1 MSVPRGVNIL
11 DMQARMTQSYVTK
24 RANLGT
30 AAAVGALTATQD
42 DGMPLAGNLYYP
54 GDRTLHTVTVQGT
67 FAATVV
73 IQGSRDNINWQTLIP
88 TAIPAGSDS
97 SGSITAPGFFVFQGS
112 YRSLRANCTAYTSG
126 SAEILVES
134 ARG

>member
-30 AAAVGALTATQD
+30 ASAVGTLVATQD
-42 DGMPLAGNLYYP
+42 DGYPLSGNLYYP
-54 GDRTLHTVTVQGT
+54 GDRTWHTVTVEGT
-67 FAATVV
+67 FDATVA
-73 IQGSRDNINWQTLIP
+73 IQGSRDNINWQTLTP
-88 TAIPAGSDS
+88 TTIPAGSDS
-97 SGSITAPGFFVFQGS
+97 SGAITAPGVFVYQGS
-112 YRSLRANCTAYTSG
+112 YRSLRAVCTAYTSG
-126 SAEILVES
+126 TATILVES